1 MKDNVL
7 YLDEQ
12 GDPIDDFKDIHK
24 AIEETTVMLLAMTKE
39 ERIAWFRKS
48 RYPYPLDFDME
59 IGGTVYSAS
68 SHFNQAASESLQEKT
83 QRIILNKM

>member
-12 GDPIDDFKDIHK
+12 GDPIDDFKDIHN

-39 ERIAWFRKS
+39 ERIAWFHKS
-48 RYPYPLDFDME
+48 RYPHPLDFDME
-59 IGGTVYSAS
+59 IGSTVYSVS
-68 SHFNQAASESLQEKT
+68 SHFNQDASESLQEKT

>member
-1 MKDNVL
+1 MKDNVIH
-7 YLDEQ
+7 LDEQ
-12 GDPIDDFKDIHK
+12 GNSIDDCPDIHK

-59 IGGTVYSAS
+59 ISGTVYSVS